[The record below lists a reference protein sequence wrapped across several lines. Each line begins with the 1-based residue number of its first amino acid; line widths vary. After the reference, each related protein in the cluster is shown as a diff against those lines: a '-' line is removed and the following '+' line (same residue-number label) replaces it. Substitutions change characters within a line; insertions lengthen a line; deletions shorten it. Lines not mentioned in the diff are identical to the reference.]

1 MRTYAREPYEM
12 WKKEFCRVSNTTD
25 IIKLINAL
33 IAAASGALML
43 TSEPTATVNLLSC
56 FPVL

>member
-1 MRTYAREPYEM
+1 ML
-12 WKKEFCRVSNTTD
+12 VNNTKCERKSFVGYHTQTD
-25 IIKLINAL
+25 IIKLINGL

-43 TSEPTATVNLLSC
+43 TSEPTATVNLFSC